1 MSNRNRFKSTTG
13 LNDLLF
19 NLLIGFVFLFVVAFL
34 LINPPTKKSD
44 APKKA
49 EYLIVIEWD
58 KDANHDV
65 DLWVKD
71 PTGVV
76 VSFTNKMGG
85 LLNLEKD
92 DLGWQNDKW
101 IQPNGSEVII
111 PINREVI
118 TIRGI
123 VPGEYKVAAHVYS
136 KKIMYSINTSNGKYI
151 KTEIEDS
158 GYVTATLIRIN
169 PYGEVYKTRKIYTQ
183 KGQVLSMFNFILDS
197 NGDVTSLDER
207 SNSIVTR
214 GGRTVTG
221 TGTDE

>member
-58 KDANHDV
+58 KDANDDV

-151 KTEIEDS
+151 KKEIEDS

-183 KGQVLSMFNFILDS
+183 KGQVLSMFNFILDA

-214 GGRTVTG
+214 GGRTLTG

>member
-58 KDANHDV
+58 KDANDDV

-183 KGQVLSMFNFILDS
+183 KGQVLSMFNFILDA

-214 GGRTVTG
+214 GGRTLTG

>member
-58 KDANHDV
+58 KDANDDV

-214 GGRTVTG
+214 GGRTLTG

>member
-183 KGQVLSMFNFILDS
+183 KGQVLSMFNFILDA

-214 GGRTVTG
+214 GGRTLTG
-221 TGTDE
+221 SGPDE

>member
-1 MSNRNRFKSTTG
+1 MTDKNRFKSTTG

-19 NLLIGFVFLFVVAFL
+19 NLLVGFVFLFVVAFL

-49 EYLIVIEWD
+49 EYLIIIEWNP
-58 KDANHDV
+58 DANDDV
-65 DLWVKD
+65 DLWVRD
-71 PTGVV
+71 PNNVT

-101 IQPNGSEVII
+101 LQPNGKEILI

-123 VPGEYKVAAHVYS
+123 IPGRYEVAAHIYS
-136 KKIMYSINTSNGKYI
+136 KKSSWSLDPTSGTVSRQYALPEGYIN
-151 KTEIEDS
+151 
-158 GYVTATLIRIN
+158 ATLVRIN
-169 PYGEVYKTRKIYTQ
+169 PFGEVYKTTKLYTQ
-183 KGQVLSMFNFILDS
+183 KGQVITLFNFVLEEG
-197 NGDVTSLDER
+197 GDVISLDEIP
-207 SNSIVTR
+207 NTIVTR
-214 GGRTVTG
+214 GGQVVTG
-221 TGTDE
+221 STGN

>member
-1 MSNRNRFKSTTG
+1 MTNKNRFKSTTG

-19 NLLIGFVFLFVVAFL
+19 NLLVGFVFLFVVAFL

-49 EYLIVIEWD
+49 EYIIVIEWD
-58 KDANHDV
+58 PEANDDI

-71 PTGVV
+71 PMGNI

-101 IQPNGSEVII
+101 LQPNGKEVVI

-123 VPGEYKVAAHVYS
+123 VPGKYQIASHIYS
-136 KKIMYSINTSNGKYI
+136 KKVSFTLDGNSMTQN
-151 KTEIEDS
+151 EIADS

-169 PYGEVYKTRKIYTQ
+169 PYGEVYKTKKSYTK
-183 KGQVLSMFNFILDS
+183 KGQVLTMFNFVLDS
-197 NGDVTSLDER
+197 KGDVTSLDER
-207 SNSIVTR
+207 SNRIVTR
-214 GGRTVTG
+214 GGRTLTG
-221 TGTDE
+221 NP

>member
-1 MSNRNRFKSTTG
+1 MTNKNRFKSTTG

-19 NLLIGFVFLFVVAFL
+19 NLLVGFVFLFVVAFL

-49 EYLIVIEWD
+49 EYIIVIEWD
-58 KDANHDV
+58 PEANDDI

-71 PTGVV
+71 PMGNI

-101 IQPNGSEVII
+101 LQPNGKEVVI

-123 VPGEYKVAAHVYS
+123 VPGKYQIASHIYS
-136 KKIMYSINTSNGKYI
+136 KKASFTLDGNSMTQN
-151 KTEIEDS
+151 EIADS

-169 PYGEVYKTRKIYTQ
+169 PYGEVYKTKKSYTK
-183 KGQVLSMFNFILDS
+183 KGQVLTMFNFVLDS
-197 NGDVTSLDER
+197 KGDVTSLDER
-207 SNSIVTR
+207 SNRIVTR
-214 GGRTVTG
+214 GGRTLTG
-221 TGTDE
+221 NP

>member
-58 KDANHDV
+58 KDANDDV

-71 PTGVV
+71 PTGVI

-101 IQPNGSEVII
+101 MQPNGNEVII

-123 VPGEYKVAAHVYS
+123 VPGEYQVAAHIYS
-136 KKIMYSINTSNGKYI
+136 KKIMYTIDTSSGKYTKNEI
-151 KTEIEDS
+151 KDS

-169 PYGEVYKTRKIYTQ
+169 PYGEVYKTQKIYTQ

-214 GGRTVTG
+214 GGRTLTG

>member
-34 LINPPTKKSD
+34 LINPPTKKYD

-183 KGQVLSMFNFILDS
+183 KGQVLSMFNFILDA

-214 GGRTVTG
+214 GGRTLTG
-221 TGTDE
+221 SGPDE

>member
-183 KGQVLSMFNFILDS
+183 KGQVLSMFNFILDA

-214 GGRTVTG
+214 GGRTLTG

>member
-1 MSNRNRFKSTTG
+1 MTNKNRFKSTTG

-19 NLLIGFVFLFVVAFL
+19 NLLVGFVFLFVVAFL

-49 EYLIVIEWD
+49 EYIIIIEWD
-58 KDANHDV
+58 PEVNDDI

-71 PTGVV
+71 PMGNV

-92 DLGWQNDKW
+92 DLGWQNDVW
-101 IQPNGSEVII
+101 LQPNGKEVII

-123 VPGEYKVAAHVYS
+123 VPGKYQVATHVYS
-136 KKIMYSINTSNGKYI
+136 KKQLFTINTKNGKYI
-151 KTEIEDS
+151 KNPTDS
-158 GYVTATLIRIN
+158 IGHVTATLIRIN
-169 PYGEVYKTRKIYTQ
+169 PYGEVYKTRKEYTA
-183 KGQVLSMFNFILDS
+183 KGQTMAMFNFVLDK

-214 GGRTVTG
+214 GGRTITG
-221 TGTDE
+221 N

>member
-151 KTEIEDS
+151 KKEIEDS

-183 KGQVLSMFNFILDS
+183 KGQVLSMFNFILDA

-214 GGRTVTG
+214 GGRTLTG
-221 TGTDE
+221 SGPDE

>member
-58 KDANHDV
+58 KDANDDV

-71 PTGVV
+71 PTGVI

-101 IQPNGSEVII
+101 MQPNGNQVII

-123 VPGEYKVAAHVYS
+123 VPGEYQVAAHIYS
-136 KKIMYSINTSNGKYI
+136 KKVMYSIDTSNGKYI
-151 KTEIEDS
+151 KNEINDS

-169 PYGEVYKTRKIYTQ
+169 PYGEVYKTQKIYTL

>member
-101 IQPNGSEVII
+101 MQPNGNEVII

-123 VPGEYKVAAHVYS
+123 VPGEYQVAAHIYS
-136 KKIMYSINTSNGKYI
+136 KKVMYSIDTSNGKYI

-183 KGQVLSMFNFILDS
+183 KGQVLSMFNFILDA

-214 GGRTVTG
+214 GGRTLTG
-221 TGTDE
+221 SGPDE

>member
-1 MSNRNRFKSTTG
+1 MTNKNRFKSTTG

-19 NLLIGFVFLFVVAFL
+19 NLLVGFVFLFVVAFL

-49 EYLIVIEWD
+49 EYIIVIEWD
-58 KDANHDV
+58 PEANDDI

-71 PTGVV
+71 PMGNI

-101 IQPNGSEVII
+101 LQPNGEEVVI

-123 VPGEYKVAAHVYS
+123 VQGKYQVAAHVYS
-136 KKIMYSINTSNGKYI
+136 KKQLFRINTTNGKYV
-151 KTEIEDS
+151 KTPTTSI
-158 GYVTATLIRIN
+158 GHVTATLIRIN
-169 PYGEVYKTRKIYTQ
+169 PYGEVYKTRREYTT
-183 KGQVLSMFNFILDS
+183 KGQTLALFNFVLDK

-214 GGRTVTG
+214 GGTTQTG
-221 TGTDE
+221 N

>member
-58 KDANHDV
+58 KDANDDV

-101 IQPNGSEVII
+101 MQPNGNEVII

-123 VPGEYKVAAHVYS
+123 VPGEYQVAAHIYS
-136 KKIMYSINTSNGKYI
+136 KKVMYSIDTSNGKYI

-183 KGQVLSMFNFILDS
+183 KGQVLSMFNFILDA

-214 GGRTVTG
+214 GGRTLTG
-221 TGTDE
+221 SGPDE